1 MRISDWSS
9 DVCSSYLGK
18 RGTGIAVAPHGTVT
32 MEIVDRAARRIDRN
46 LVRIDAEPVAMGVAV
61 GKQPRLQHLVG
72 READARHD
80 IGRREG
86 SLFDLGNAILR
97 IAVEFHH
104 ADLDRSDEHTS
115 ELQSLTRY
123 STPLF
128 Y

>member
-18 RGTGIAVAPHGTVT
+18 RGTGIAVDPHGTVT

-86 SLFDLGNAILR
+86 SLFDLGKDILR
-97 IAVEFHH
+97 LAV
-104 ADLDRSDEHTS
+104 DRKS
-115 ELQSLTRY
+115 TRLN
-123 STPLF
+123 SSH
-128 Y
+128 